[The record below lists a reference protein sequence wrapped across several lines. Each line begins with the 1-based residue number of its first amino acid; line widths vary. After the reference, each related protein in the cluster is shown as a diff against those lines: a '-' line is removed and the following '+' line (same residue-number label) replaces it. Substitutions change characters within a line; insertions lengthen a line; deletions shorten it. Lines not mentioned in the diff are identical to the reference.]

1 MLLKRFSKYGLLQ
14 GRSGRVNLS
23 AENGGTTPVST
34 FLHVYILV
42 LYVYIGLYIL
52 GKRRTSTC
60 STSQS
65 SGPLSAFRPGYKYCT
80 VSVHTSWHL
89 QLQMQDNTK

>member
-1 MLLKRFSKYGLLQ
+1 MLLKRFSAYGLLH

-34 FLHVYILV
+34 FLHVYI
-42 LYVYIGLYIL
+42 YVRVHWPL
-52 GKRRTSTC
+52 KRRTST
-60 STSQS
+60 SPS

-80 VSVHTSWHL
+80 VHATWHL